1 MKVITIS
8 GKSGAGKT
16 TISYELAKVLPNFI
30 FIDIWKIKEMF
41 EPLKLKNRKPQ
52 NQICKDTIYFIMKQ
66 TLKQDISHNFILQ
79 ESTRKAV
86 KRYMK
91 NYFKKEDKIYSFFL
105 DVDLETALKRNE
117 EREKDTMPKKHFIEQ
132 AKNNLPKPDK
142 NDIVIDTSNKSKAQ
156 VINEILKIIEEKR
169 SSKKVNLRK
178 CV

>member
-52 NQICKDTIYFIMKQ
+52 NKICKDTIYFIMKQ
-66 TLKQDISHNFILQ
+66 TLKQGISHNFILQ

-86 KRYMK
+86 KKYMK
-91 NYFKKEDKIYSFFL
+91 NYLKKEDKIYSFFL
-105 DVDLETALKRNE
+105 DVDLENALKRNE
-117 EREKDTMPKKHFIEQ
+117 EREKNAMSKKHFIEQ

-142 NDIVIDTSNKSKAQ
+142 KDILINTSNKSKTQ
-156 VINEILKIIEEKR
+156 VINEILKIVREKR
-169 SSKKVNLRK
+169 SSKKVNVRK
-178 CV
+178 CI

>member
-16 TISYELAKVLPNFI
+16 TISYELAKALPTFI

-52 NQICKDTIYFIMKQ
+52 NKICKDIIYFIMKQ
-66 TLKQDISHNFILQ
+66 TLKQNISHNFILQ

-91 NYFKKEDKIYSFFL
+91 NYLKKEDKIYSFFL
-105 DVDLETALKRNE
+105 DVDLENALKRNE

-142 NDIVIDTSNKSKAQ
+142 NDIVIDTSKKSKAQ
-156 VINEILKIIEEKR
+156 VINEILKIIGEKR